1 MSLNSAFKGW
11 VGEMQGI
18 FATKIRLDSKIYRLI
33 HNVTIPTQN
42 GTTQIDQV
50 LVSKYG
56 IFVIEE
62 KNYQG
67 WIYGSEKQP
76 KWTQVLFGSK
86 YQFQNPLLQNYRHT
100 KALADFLKINHSKIH
115 SVVVF
120 WGESGFK
127 TPMPPNVLD
136 RGFSAYIKS
145 KQEILFT
152 DQEGDQIYE
161 AIQSG
166 RLPKG
171 WKTKREH
178 LNSIKERLSSKTI
191 CPKCGSSLKLRKA
204 RKGRNVGNQ
213 FYGCSS
219 YPACKY
225 TTNI

>member
-1 MSLNSAFKGW
+1 M
-11 VGEMQGI
+11 
-18 FATKIRLDSKIYRLI
+18 
-33 HNVTIPTQN
+33 
-42 GTTQIDQV
+42 
-50 LVSKYG
+50 
-56 IFVIEE
+56 
-62 KNYQG
+62 
-67 WIYGSEKQP
+67 
-76 KWTQVLFGSK
+76 
-86 YQFQNPLLQNYRHT
+86 
-100 KALADFLKINHSKIH
+100 
-115 SVVVF
+115 F

-152 DQEGDQIYE
+152 DQEVDQIYE

-204 RKGRNVGNQ
+204 RKGRNAGHQ